1 MHAKVSIKG
10 QIVIPAEL
18 REKYAIAPG
27 DTVDVRDGE
36 GKILVFPLLKDAIQ
50 ASRGFLQGET
60 SLTAAL
66 LQARAEDDTLTDP
79 GGSTLTATAQK

>member
-27 DTVDVRDGE
+27 DTVDVRDGD
-36 GKILVFPLLKDAIQ
+36 GKILVFPLDTFNIYDDA
-50 ASRGFLQGET
+50 
-60 SLTAAL
+60 
-66 LQARAEDDTLTDP
+66 
-79 GGSTLTATAQK
+79 

>member
-10 QIVIPAEL
+10 QVVIPVEL

-27 DTVDVRDGE
+27 DTVDVRDGD

-50 ASRGFLQGET
+50 TSRGFLQGGT

-66 LQARAEDDTLTDP
+66 LKARSEDDALTDP
-79 GGSTLTATAQK
+79 RSSTPTTNAHK